1 MARPDGR
8 SRSQL
13 RPVRIT
19 RHFLKSTPAS
29 VLIEM
34 GNTRVLCT
42 AIAQESVPPFLANTG
57 KGWVTAEYG
66 MLPGSTS
73 SRKQRDRSGK
83 VDGRTAE
90 IQRLI
95 GRSLRAVTDFSKLG
109 ERTIWIDCD
118 VLDADGGT
126 RTASVTGAYVALID
140 CIEALRA
147 RGAVTGRVVRE
158 AVAAVSAGVVDG
170 KPTLDLSYVEDSAAE
185 ADMNIVMTSGGRFIE
200 IQGTGEKRPFTRGEL
215 DSVLNLGKKG
225 IMKLIRLQREALSRK

>member
-1 MARPDGR
+1 MRI
-8 SRSQL
+8 
-13 RPVRIT
+13 VRIT
-19 RHFLKSTPAS
+19 RHFLRSAPAS

-42 AIAQESVPPFLANTG
+42 AMAQEGVPPFLANSG
-57 KGWVTAEYG
+57 KGWITAEYG
-66 MLPGSTS
+66 MLPASTS
-73 SRKQRDRSGK
+73 SRKPRDRSGK

-95 GRSLRAVTDFSKLG
+95 GRSLRAITDMAKLG

-126 RTASVTGAYVALID
+126 RTASVTGAYVALVD
-140 CIEALRA
+140 CVEALRA
-147 RGAVTGRVVRE
+147 RGAVSGRVVRE

-185 ADMNIVMTSGGRFIE
+185 ADMNIVMTAGGRFVE
-200 IQGTGEKRPFTRGEL
+200 VQGTGEKRPFTRVEL
-215 DSVLNLGKKG
+215 DSVLNLGRKG
-225 IMKLIRLQREALSRK
+225 ILRLVRFQREALLRK